1 MTSQG
6 GLGTTSVQVA
16 LRIKPLTTDD
26 MEKLP
31 SRFQRQVITTSY
43 TPGQVIVE
51 NEKRPIF
58 QYDYVFGPEA
68 SQEDVYNKSV
78 TNLLG
83 KFLEGYNVTILAYGQ
98 TSSGKTYTMGTSDED
113 SLSTES
119 QGIIPRTMSALFE
132 TIKSDQFKTSKFTI
146 KVSFV
151 EIHNEDLID
160 LLGQGEEEERPPVTI
175 REDSKGNIY
184 WTGLQEVKVNSVEDV
199 INNLAKGSENRQVGF
214 TDMNAKSSRSHAI
227 FSVTMIQKK
236 YVPYGPMGGPPATP
250 PPDTSRNVDFRS
262 PSPKVNSNYGGYD
275 DGEWETITSKF
286 HFVDLAGSE
295 RLKRTSASGD
305 RAKEGIS
312 INSGLLAL
320 GNVISALGDPNKARH
335 MTHIPYRD
343 SKLTRLLQ
351 DSLGGNAQTLMIA
364 CVSPAEYNIS
374 ETISTLKYANRA
386 RNIKNTALVNKEESG
401 WNDVAHL
408 QGLVIKLRTEVASL
422 KSLVASN
429 NNNNQRRPSS
439 GTISPGRVTPTTPT
453 TPTNIHTNGI
463 RLPSSR
469 SNSVTALPGRSTPT
483 NNNNNNSKISGR
495 STPTSGI
502 PGRSTPSTP
511 VSGIP
516 GRNTPTATTTGTP
529 GRSMYNNI
537 VNGREPAN
545 RMRPGS
551 PLTTFPHNGNLQTHK
566 EKDKDFEALEEQLML
581 LQRSYAELSQK
592 YAKTSAELAMHQDN
606 YDEMENNR
614 NEPQTKQYDVIIS
627 TLESEHAMTK
637 AALNL
642 TETILQEKDEQIDKL
657 EQSNKQSQSD
667 IVDLQKQ
674 IKEVEA
680 NLQKMVENSNKIQQ
694 RADNRRE
701 NFISETVQ
709 LLEERLISKDE
720 YIGQLEKELKE
731 YKATCSEIKDRI
743 TNTNEVE
750 SKEQLREEL
759 GDRNLRIAHLESK
772 VNLLVDEVN
781 KLQEMQFQEENQSG
795 SSNSEEIIQ
804 KLREEI
810 SSLRQTHLETLK
822 ELNGTKEK
830 EKECENENENLKISL
845 ENAYSQLERV
855 ATAENPPLQAFD
867 TEQSSLLTMEARIAE
882 LRKERRQTVTE
893 IKESKFKFQNNST

>member
-16 LRIKPLTTDD
+16 LRIKPLTAEDI
-26 MEKLP
+26 EKLP

-83 KFLEGYNVTILAYGQ
+83 KFLEAYGQ
-98 TSSGKTYTMGTSDED
+98 TSSGKTYTMGTSDEA
-113 SLSTES
+113 SVPNKS
-119 QGIIPRTMSALFE
+119 QGIVPRTMSALFE
-132 TIKSDQFKTSKFTI
+132 KIKSEQYKTSKFTI
-146 KVSFV
+146 KVSFI

-199 INNLAKGSENRQVGF
+199 IKQVGF

-227 FSVTMIQKK
+227 FSVTMIHKK
-236 YVPYGPMGGPPATP
+236 FVPYGPMGGPPATP
-250 PPDTSRNVDFRS
+250 PPDSTNLDLRS
-262 PSPKVNSNYGGYD
+262 PSPKVSSNYGGYD
-275 DGEWETITSKF
+275 EGEWETITSKF

-364 CVSPAEYNIS
+364 CVSPAEYNIH
-374 ETISTLKYANRA
+374 ETISTL
-386 RNIKNTALVNKEESG
+386 
-401 WNDVAHL
+401 
-408 QGLVIKLRTEVASL
+408 
-422 KSLVASN
+422 N
-429 NNNNQRRPSS
+429 N
-439 GTISPGRVTPTTPT
+439 GTISPGRITPTTPT
-453 TPTNIHTNGI
+453 TPNSIHTNGI

-469 SNSVTALPGRSTPT
+469 SNSVTSLPGIPGRSTPT
-483 NNNNNNSKISGR
+483 SNNNNSKISGRCTPTSGIPGR

-502 PGRSTPSTP
+502 PGR
-511 VSGIP
+511 
-516 GRNTPTATTTGTP
+516 NTPTAINTGTP

-537 VNGREPAN
+537 VNGREPVN

-551 PLTTFPHNGNLQTHK
+551 PLTTFPHSNNLQTHK
-566 EKDKDFEALEEQLML
+566 EKDKEVEALEEQLML

-592 YAKTSAELAMHQDN
+592 HAKTSAELALHQDNQDNQDN

-614 NEPQTKQYDVIIS
+614 NEPQGKQYDVIIS

-642 TETILQEKDEQIDKL
+642 TETILQEKDEQINEL
-657 EQSNKQSQSD
+657 EQVNEQSKSK
-667 IVDLQKQ
+667 IADLQKQ
-674 IKEVEA
+674 IKEFEA
-680 NLQKMVENSNKIQQ
+680 NLQKLEVENSIKIQQ

-701 NFISETVQ
+701 SFISETVQ
-709 LLEERLISKDE
+709 LLEERIISKDE

-731 YKATCSEIKDRI
+731 YKTAIKDRI

-750 SKEQLREEL
+750 SKEQLKEEL
-759 GDRNLRIAHLESK
+759 GDRNLRIAQLESK

-781 KLQEMQFQEENQSG
+781 KLQEMQFQEENQAG

-810 SSLRQTHLETLK
+810 LSLRQTHMETLK

-830 EKECENENENLKISL
+830 YENENENLKISL
-845 ENAYSQLERV
+845 ENAYSQLRV

-867 TEQSSLLTMEARIAE
+867 AEQSSLLTMEARISE
-882 LRKERRQTVTE
+882 LRKEHRQTVTE
-893 IKESKFKFQNNST
+893 IKESKFKFQVS